1 MRLLRRGLPHCK
13 QCGCELEGDEKE
25 CPQCYF
31 NPRLKGLRVSMGL
44 FMIVVLAMTALTL
57 LGPIW
62 IGPAPFLIWLA
73 LIAFLCSVIVFFIS
87 FLATP
92 YRLGGV
98 FTRF

>member
-1 MRLLRRGLPHCK
+1 MSPLRGGVPHCK
-13 QCGCELEGDEKE
+13 QCGYELEGNEEE
-25 CPQCYF
+25 CPRCGF

-44 FMIVVLAMTALTL
+44 FMVVVLSMTALTL
-57 LGPIW
+57 LGPVW

-73 LIAFLCSVIVFFIS
+73 LVAFSLSAVTFLVA